1 MKVTCEECGAGINVP
16 GDVVKGEIV
25 TCPDCGVDY
34 EVTEASSSGVTLQP
48 AETSGEDWGE

>member
-1 MKVTCEECGAGINVP
+1 VKVTCEECGAGINVP